1 MSDLDFKHYGSDY
14 YDVLVIN
21 IALNVEHH
29 SNSGEIKVGQLRQI
43 IMVGFNDILG
53 PSQEEELMTMRQKL
67 KDGMVL
73 RVDFKKINYYDKMG
87 VDFIWTGFIVL
98 EL

>member
-21 IALNVEHH
+21 ITLNVEHH

-53 PSQEEELMTMRQKL
+53 SSQEEELMTMRQKL